1 MKITRR
7 AVLGATMGLSLCSPE
22 FAVAQSTSDTVW
34 HSGTE
39 FLIEGKCWPNTSAP
53 YSRFR
58 QQDKDS
64 LSQSVWNLGLHS
76 AGVRVRFK
84 SDASRIWVRWSLT
97 SSNLAMPHMP
107 ATGVSG
113 VDLYVRAN
121 DGKWSFVANGRPAQQ
136 DGNVA
141 NFGAPAAG
149 LQDYALYLPL
159 YNGTTSVEIGVKP
172 TEKIAAAPA
181 DPRKPIVYYG
191 TSIAQGGCASRPGLA
206 YSNILARSL
215 NRDVINLGFSGSAML
230 EEGIARTIATTDPA
244 VFVVDALWNA
254 SSLPDAELSRRIENF
269 ARTLRSAHP
278 NTPIL
283 FVGQA
288 MVHPTAEPTHSSQL
302 QQAVVL
308 KLQGEGMKGLHLL
321 DGSKLYSGDGEGTVD
336 GVHPNDHGMVEHAK
350 GLLPSIKSLLC
361 GK

>member
-1 MKITRR
+1 
-7 AVLGATMGLSLCSPE
+7 
-22 FAVAQSTSDTVW
+22 VW
-34 HSGTE
+34 HSGTK
-39 FLIEGKCWPNTSAP
+39 FLIQGKCWPDTVTP
-53 YSRFR
+53 YSRFK
-58 QQDKDS
+58 QQDKAS
-64 LSQSVWNLGLHS
+64 LSRSVWDLGLHS
-76 AGVRVRFK
+76 AGVRVHFK
-84 SDASRIWVRWSLT
+84 TDARRIQVRWSLT
-97 SSNLAMPHMP
+97 SANLAMPHMP

-113 VDLYVRAN
+113 VDLYVRSA

-141 NFGAPAAG
+141 TFGAPAAG
-149 LQDYALYLPL
+149 MQEYTLYLPL
-159 YNGTTSVEIGVKP
+159 YNGTTSVEIGVQAAD
-172 TEKIAAAPA
+172 KIEAAPA
-181 DPRKPIVYYG
+181 DARKPIVYYG

-206 YSNILARSL
+206 YTNILARSL

-230 EEGIARTIATTDPA
+230 EEGVARTIATVDAA

-254 SSLPDAELSRRIENF
+254 ASLPDAELSSRIENF
-269 ARTLRSAHP
+269 ARTLRAAHP

-302 QQAVVL
+302 QQAVVA
-308 KLQGEGMKGLHLL
+308 KLQDEGMKGLHLL

-350 GLLPSIKSLLC
+350 GLMPAIKALLR